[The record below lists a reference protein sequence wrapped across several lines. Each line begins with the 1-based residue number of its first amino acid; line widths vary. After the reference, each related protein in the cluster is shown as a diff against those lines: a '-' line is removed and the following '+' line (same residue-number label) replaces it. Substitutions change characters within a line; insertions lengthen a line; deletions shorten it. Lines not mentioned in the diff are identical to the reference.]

1 MARSDTDD
9 GTDTQA
15 GGSAVRLSRRRVI
28 GAGVGASAGLGA
40 VAGGRAFAQDA
51 TPQPL
56 PMASPT
62 ASSSGISLAAGGLI
76 NPRGMTWAS
85 DGTMYVALAGSGGT
99 TMSQKDSPH
108 AEQYGPFFGGDT
120 ASVVRIEGFT
130 GGETTG
136 CPVTVAGGLPST
148 RGMGGHTQGPAA
160 VAFLGD
166 QLYVLQDSGDPA
178 ASAFP
183 DLPNGVYAVLDD
195 GTVALAA
202 DMKAW
207 VDRYP
212 VANVPYDQTLES
224 EAFAMLPGDGF
235 LWVLESNSGQV
246 LKIIPNVSIERVAD
260 LSDGHPVP
268 TGFALSG
275 DGGVYVG
282 FLTASP
288 YKDGSSKVVKVDA
301 DGTVTDIWSGLTAVT
316 GIAVGPDGSLY
327 ALEMATGNLADPPF
341 MTPGTGRIVRQTGP
355 ESMEEVVVG
364 LDFPIAMALGPDGA
378 LYVSCP
384 AFGANPGFGG
394 IVRVDLDAARPMQV
408 ADDILA
414 MNPCDI
420 PAGIPASPVADDE
433 MMGTPDAMP
442 MATPAVADDAAA
454 RANDEGKSATG
465 AQSVAIRD
473 QSFNP
478 PTLEIPAGT
487 SVNWTNLDATPHT
500 VTSDDGTFDSG
511 SLATHESFSYRFDT
525 PGTYSYHCA
534 DHPEMTGTIT
544 VT

>member
-1 MARSDTDD
+1 MARSETGD
-9 GTDTQA
+9 GTNTQA
-15 GGSAVRLSRRRVI
+15 GGSAARLTRRRVI

-76 NPRGMTWAS
+76 NPRGMAWAS

-408 ADDILA
+408 ADDILT
-414 MNPCDI
+414 MNPCDS

-525 PGTYSYHCA
+525 SGTYSYHCA

>member
-1 MARSDTDD
+1 MARSDTHD

-15 GGSAVRLSRRRVI
+15 GGSEARLSRRRVI

-130 GGETTG
+130 GGESTG

-525 PGTYSYHCA
+525 SGTYSYHCA